1 MAKLEEQINQIE
13 QLDQLIRMQATG
25 KPKQL
30 ANRLQISEASLFR
43 LLEVMKKLNA
53 PLKYDIYMQSYIY
66 EHEVSFE
73 FGFYT
78 KELSLN
84 KAKEINGGYTN
95 IKMMLNF

>member
-13 QLDQLIRMQATG
+13 QLDQLIRLKATG

-30 ANRLQISEASLFR
+30 ANRLQMSEASLFR

-53 PLKYDIYMQSYIY
+53 PLKYDIYMQSYVY

-73 FGFYT
+73 FGFHI
-78 KELSLN
+78 KKLSMN

-95 IKMMLNF
+95 IKMLLNF

>member
-43 LLEVMKKLNA
+43 LFDVMKSLNA
-53 PLKYDIYMQSYIY
+53 PIKYNIYLQSYVY
-66 EHEVSFE
+66 EHNVSFK
-73 FGFYT
+73 FGFFAI
-78 KELSLN
+78 EISQQ
-84 KAKEINGGYTN
+84 KAKQINGGFKNLKLLIN
-95 IKMMLNF
+95 I